1 MTDGLTDETDDGA
14 TDDAGVSSAL
24 FRNRARA
31 ESFGE
36 VAEEY
41 DRVRPVYPQAMV
53 VDLLAGGGTDVLDV
67 GCGTGKAARLFT
79 AHGAAVLGVEPDPAM
94 AAVARRHGLQV
105 EVSPFESWDA
115 GDRSFDLLVSGQAW
129 HWVEPEAGAV
139 KAREVLRPGGRVA
152 LFWNRDSLT
161 PELRAELDVAY
172 GREAPELRDREWQR
186 GVRWDRRG
194 AAEAGLD
201 AAGFVGVASRRYE
214 WRREMAGD
222 DWLALVQTYS
232 DHHLLP
238 EARRRRLIQ
247 ALREVIDRRG
257 GTVTI
262 DYETHLITARNP

>member
-1 MTDGLTDETDDGA
+1 MTDDA
-14 TDDAGVSSAL
+14 TDDLPDDPGAAFAL

-67 GCGTGKAARLFT
+67 GCGTGKAARLFA

-105 EVSPFESWDA
+105 ELSAFESWEA
-115 GDRSFDLLVSGQAW
+115 ADRRFDLLVSGQAW
-129 HWVEPEAGAV
+129 HWVDPRAGAV
-139 KAREVLRPGGRVA
+139 KARGVLRPGGRVA
-152 LFWNRDSLT
+152 LFWNRDSLSA
-161 PELRAELDVAY
+161 ELRAELDVAY

-194 AAEAGLD
+194 AAEAGLQ
-201 AAGFVGVASRRYE
+201 AAGFVGVGSRTYE
-214 WRREMAGD
+214 WRRELSGE

-238 EARRRRLIQ
+238 ETQRGRLIQ
-247 ALREVIDRRG
+247 GLREAVDRRG
-257 GTVTI
+257 RTVAI